1 MSAERWAL
9 HSGGSSVSERMGGA
23 LSRREFLVHGGAL
36 VVSFTMAG
44 NTEFNCLLWLP
55 PTETRAGD
63 ILLID
68 STHFTTLFGGT
79 DSLASLWRNLALM
92 K

>member
-1 MSAERWAL
+1 M
-9 HSGGSSVSERMGGA
+9 
-23 LSRREFLVHGGAL
+23 
-36 VVSFTMAG
+36 
-44 NTEFNCLLWLP
+44 P
-55 PTETRAGD
+55 PNEQRAGD

-79 DSLASLWRNLALM
+79 DSLANLWRNLALM

>member
-1 MSAERWAL
+1 M
-9 HSGGSSVSERMGGA
+9 
-23 LSRREFLVHGGAL
+23 
-36 VVSFTMAG
+36 
-44 NTEFNCLLWLP
+44 P
-55 PTETRAGD
+55 PNGQRSGD

-79 DSLASLWRNLALM
+79 DSLRNLWHNLAVM